1 MLTDISA
8 SSNVVYITFGGDASD
23 KIGIT
28 QLTPVTYSF
37 NPDGTILTLI
47 VNNIEYQIDFSGL
60 TIGGVAPADV
70 AAAYTALS
78 TVFPAA
84 GGGGGS
90 SLFPVTGTGTA
101 TGDVTGDLDGHTLSV
116 QQGGQNFLL
125 IDPTTN
131 LEAATLQ
138 AYNTTGDGN
147 YGYINFSTT
156 DIAAS
161 FTLYASFNDGVKDAS
176 ITANADATTATLT
189 YTADTHQFAGNVG
202 IGATPTADQL
212 FLVNDGSNDLLSI
225 DKTNFISILEATD
238 GTAFVGLSLSASGDK
253 YFDLNANDGSNQ
265 VDIVGYSTAQTIT
278 ITAATV
284 NISSLAGTGSRAVMA
299 DASGNL
305 SAP

>member
-60 TIGGVAPADV
+60 TIGGDAPADV

-101 TGDVTGDLDGHTLSV
+101 TGAVTGAL
-116 QQGGQNFLL
+116 
-125 IDPTTN
+125 
-131 LEAATLQ
+131 A
-138 AYNTTGDGN
+138 GN
-147 YGYINFSTT
+147 
-156 DIAAS
+156 
-161 FTLYASFNDGVKDAS
+161 
-176 ITANADATTATLT
+176 TLT
-189 YTADTHQFAGNVG
+189 ISGGNVG
-202 IGATPTADQL
+202 IGATPTSNQL
-212 FLVNDGSNDLLSI
+212 FLVGDGSHE
-225 DKTNFISILEATD
+225 FISVKNSNAATTISYSD
-238 GTAFVGLSLSASGDK
+238 EIGVSTIQATANGDDPEYSFYLS
-253 YFDLNANDGSNQ
+253 ANDGSNG
-265 VDIVGYSTAQTIT
+265 VELFGEAGSQTIT
-278 ITAATV
+278 LSCANGFIL
-284 NISSLAGTGSRAVMA
+284 SDLAGGGVTG
-299 DASGNL
+299 ASIDNNGKIIRT
-305 SAP
+305 P